1 MQNVTIHSKPSEFKV
16 WLSLL
21 ILLITIVNVF
31 AQQNLTLSE
40 AIQLTQQNSIQA
52 ALNKNNSEIANQ
64 TYRLQR
70 AQLLPQVNLNANLPG
85 YNSSITSVTQ
95 PDGTIQFTTVEQA
108 YSNMGISLSQ
118 KIAATGGTFT
128 ASSNINRFDRLS
140 GNQTTNYNTQ
150 PFVLGFNQPLFRF
163 NETAFNIKTA
173 RVNKL
178 VGSKVFIKQQQQLA
192 LDVSNQYHAL
202 LQAQQN
208 IILLASAKSSTD
220 TLLQTA
226 KLKLQLGKIGEEE
239 YLQIQL
245 EQLNTAQQ
253 LQQTKGNYE
262 LLKLKFCNLLAIPA
276 NTELVLE
283 ISESNSKEQFTI
295 NGDIVTTLLTEYKNN
310 SPEYEQQKLAQL
322 QNEAAL
328 QRAKYNRLPN
338 INLIAGY
345 GSNQSAPILNDAY
358 QNLLTQQNA
367 TIGVAVPL
375 FSSGANAAS
384 FKIAE
389 YQLQNNQLQLQQ
401 LEQRI
406 TNDIMSQ
413 ILAYNIAWQQTTNAQ
428 LADSIAQR
436 RYEISYN
443 KYQAGKI
450 TYTDLLLAQNQ
461 QLQAKQGY
469 ISAIAAYWQAYYQ
482 LRVTTLFDIERQE
495 SLYNKN

>member
-1 MQNVTIHSKPSEFKV
+1 
-16 WLSLL
+16 
-21 ILLITIVNVF
+21 
-31 AQQNLTLSE
+31 
-40 AIQLTQQNSIQA
+40 
-52 ALNKNNSEIANQ
+52 
-64 TYRLQR
+64 
-70 AQLLPQVNLNANLPG
+70 
-85 YNSSITSVTQ
+85 
-95 PDGTIQFTTVEQA
+95 
-108 YSNMGISLSQ
+108 
-118 KIAATGGTFT
+118 
-128 ASSNINRFDRLS
+128 
-140 GNQTTNYNTQ
+140 
-150 PFVLGFNQPLFRF
+150 
-163 NETAFNIKTA
+163 
-173 RVNKL
+173 
-178 VGSKVFIKQQQQLA
+178 
-192 LDVSNQYHAL
+192 
-202 LQAQQN
+202 
-208 IILLASAKSSTD
+208 
-220 TLLQTA
+220 
-226 KLKLQLGKIGEEE
+226 
-239 YLQIQL
+239 
-245 EQLNTAQQ
+245 
-253 LQQTKGNYE
+253 
-262 LLKLKFCNLLAIPA
+262 LAIPT

-283 ISESNSKEQFTI
+283 ISESNSKVQFTI

-358 QNLLTQQNA
+358 RNLLTQQNA

-428 LADSIAQR
+428 LTDSIAQR

-443 KYQAGKI
+443 KYIAGKI
-450 TYTDLLLAQNQ
+450 TYTDILLAQNQ

-482 LRVTTLFDIERQE
+482 LRTTTLYDIHTGRP
-495 SLYNKN
+495 LYNKNIND